1 MNDVDK
7 NENESPGSTG
17 NHNHGQLFAPQK
29 PWHLG
34 LLTIA
39 SCSLYLFAWLY
50 RHAYNI
56 KQLDKA
62 KWRPWLW
69 VLVLLFPIAIP
80 FALNRMFSGFERV
93 AKENSTR
100 WNGDATLSGIIAF
113 LALASMRWTERLDI
127 AVSIFVLQTIV
138 LALTFMHLTAQLN
151 RFYATLPDRS
161 FRSSR
166 YRFTWP
172 SRIVVLIAG
181 PVFAIFIGAG
191 LQADWNRYLRPTLPI
206 GETYQVQQ
214 LPVSIKTQ
222 DRWSIVASGTVSDGE
237 AALELIGAIGNTFA
251 LVFDEQNNR
260 GIDTIIEARRRLIY
274 ANNPEAICEGTR
286 ELDPVS
292 FYRRGELSCVAS
304 GSSEQILWRSVVV
317 EDDSRTYELIGETR
331 APESRIAVAEGALD
345 RLAASFGLLRGE
357 Q

>member
-1 MNDVDK
+1 MNDVD
-7 NENESPGSTG
+7 ENKTESPGSAESHTR
-17 NHNHGQLFAPQK
+17 GQLFAPQK
-29 PWHLG
+29 PWHVG
-34 LLTIA
+34 LLALA
-39 SCSLYLFAWLY
+39 SGSLYLFAWLY

-56 KQLDKA
+56 KHLDKA

-69 VLVLLFPIAIP
+69 VLVLLIPIAIP
-80 FALNRMFSGFERV
+80 FALNRMFNGFERV

-138 LALTFMHLTAQLN
+138 LALAFMHLTAQLN
-151 RFYATLPDRS
+151 RFYATLPDSS

-172 SRIVVLIAG
+172 SRIVLLIAG

-191 LQADWNRYLRPTLPI
+191 LQADWNRYLRPTLPV

-214 LPVSIKTQ
+214 LPVGIKTQ

-237 AALELIGAIGNTFA
+237 ASLELIGAIGNTFA
-251 LVFDEQNNR
+251 LVFDEKNNR
-260 GIDTIIEARRRLIY
+260 GIDTIIEARRSLIY
-274 ANNPEAICEGTR
+274 ANDPEAICEETR
-286 ELDPVS
+286 ELDPVN
-292 FYRRGELSCVAS
+292 FLRRGELSCVAS
-304 GSSEQILWRSVVV
+304 GSSEKILWRSVVV
-317 EDDSRTYELIGETR
+317 EDELRTYELIGETR
-331 APESRIAVAEGALD
+331 AAKSRFAAAEGSLN
-345 RLAASFGLLRGE
+345 RLAAGFGLLRGK

>member
-1 MNDVDK
+1 MNDVD
-7 NENESPGSTG
+7 ENKTKSPGSAESHTR
-17 NHNHGQLFAPQK
+17 GQLFAPQK
-29 PWHLG
+29 PWHVG
-34 LLTIA
+34 LLSIA

-56 KQLDKA
+56 KHLDKA

-69 VLVLLFPIAIP
+69 VLVLLLPIAIP
-80 FALNRMFSGFERV
+80 FALNRMFNGFERV

-127 AVSIFVLQTIV
+127 AVSIFVLQVIV

-151 RFYATLPDRS
+151 RFYATLPDS
-161 FRSSR
+161 AFRSSR

-172 SRIVVLIAG
+172 SRIVLLLAG
-181 PVFAIFIGAG
+181 PISIIFIGAG
-191 LQADWNRYLRPTLPI
+191 LQADWNRYLRPTLPV
-206 GETYQVQQ
+206 GETVQIQQ
-214 LPVSIKTQ
+214 LPISVKTT
-222 DRWSIVASGTVSDGE
+222 DRWSIVESGTVSDGE
-237 AALELIGAIGNTFA
+237 ATLELIGAIGNTFA
-251 LVFDEQNNR
+251 LVFDETSNR
-260 GIDTIIEARRRLIY
+260 GIDTIIEARRSLIY
-274 ANNPEAICEGTR
+274 TNNPDASCEETR
-286 ELDPVS
+286 ELDPTN

-304 GSSEQILWRSVVV
+304 SNSEKILWRSVVI

-331 APESRIAVAEGALD
+331 ATKTRFAAAEGSLN
-345 RLAASFGLLRGE
+345 RLVASFGLLRGE